1 MTSSALARCV
11 GDVDRFLSALWGSKP
26 HLVEAADDVAFDDL
40 ASLDDLDHM
49 ITSLGLRASSLRM
62 VQEGTTLPVSSYTSA
77 PGSKSRTRDPLV
89 DAAAVYRR
97 FEEGATIV
105 LESLHRYWRPLTDFC
120 RDLELSLGHRLQV
133 NAYITP
139 PGSQGFD
146 VHRDGHD
153 VFVLQVSGAKHWIV
167 YEREDDESVLIDR
180 DIVRGDALY
189 IPTGFPHAA
198 SAGASASAH
207 LTVGILTHDSID
219 IVREVMKLAEKE
231 PVFKERLPVG
241 VTTDPDAL
249 RRSVAAHVDELRAW
263 LDKVDLDE
271 LTARVARKVMS
282 THQPPAGGLLRQ
294 LELLDQIGADSRL
307 RRRQGSICILFPD
320 DTVLRVLL
328 ADRELEMPLAAQA
341 AMREVAGRE
350 QLRVSDLHVYLT
362 PDSALVLA
370 RRLVREGLLE
380 VLIDV

>member
-1 MTSSALARCV
+1 MTSAALARCV
-11 GDVDRFLSALWGSKP
+11 GDVDRFLSALWGREP
-26 HLVEAADDVAFDDL
+26 HLSESGDDLGFDDL
-40 ASLDDLDHM
+40 ASLDDLDQM
-49 ITSLGLRASSLRM
+49 LASLGLRASSLRM
-62 VQEGTTLPVSSYTSA
+62 VKDGNTLPVSSYSHP
-77 PGSKSRTRDPLV
+77 PGPKSRTTDPLV

-105 LESLHRYWRPLTDFC
+105 LESLHRYWRPLTVFC
-120 RDLELSLGHRLQV
+120 RELELSLGHRLQV

-139 PGSQGFD
+139 PGSRGFD

-167 YEREDDESVLIDR
+167 YERDDDRTVLIDR

-219 IVREVMKLAEKE
+219 IVREVTKLAEKE

-249 RRSVAAHVDELRAW
+249 RRSVASHVDELRAW
-263 LDKVDLDE
+263 LDKVDVDE
-271 LTARVARKVMS
+271 LTARVARKVMT
-282 THQPPAGGLLRQ
+282 THQPLAGGQLRRS
-294 LELLDQIGADSRL
+294 ELLDGLHADSEL
-307 RRRQGSICILFPD
+307 RRRPGTICVLFPGHAAL
-320 DTVLRVLL
+320 TVLL
-328 ADRELEMPLAAQA
+328 ADRELAMPPAVHA
-341 AMREVAGRE
+341 AMREIADRE
-350 QLRVSDLHVYLT
+350 QLRVRDLHPHLT
-362 PDSALVLA
+362 PESALVLA

-380 VLIDV
+380 VLVDP